1 MEPIAISSIINQTPP
16 TKARS
21 PTQREPALEVKED
34 EKAAE
39 EKKPDSSRLRELLE
53 DVQKDLNII
62 HNVDLQFSVHEA
74 SGELMVTIIDG
85 STGEFIREVPPSE
98 ILDLAA
104 KMDEMI
110 GLMFDQRC

>member
-39 EKKPDSSRLRELLE
+39 EKRPDSSRLMELLD
-53 DVQKDLNII
+53 DVEKDLNVI
-62 HNVDLQFSVHEA
+62 HGVDLHFSVHEA
-74 SGELMVTIIDG
+74 SGEVMVTITDG
-85 STGEFIREVPPSE
+85 FTGEFIREVPSSE
-98 ILDLAA
+98 ILDLVA
-104 KMDEMI
+104 KMDKMI
-110 GLMFDQRC
+110 GVMFDQRC